1 MKLVFCDV
9 DEVVLHYFSY
19 LKDLLDPQLYVLEP
33 FDHDLKIKDAYSGQ
47 WLEQEESD
55 FVSDEILSSV
65 IGEQSAIDG
74 AVECLRRIAKHNKIV
89 FLTNVREHL
98 LSKRKQ
104 RLAQLG
110 LPFQV
115 VANTG
120 GKGRSISKFVDEAQP
135 RDVAFIDDSIRQLS
149 NVFKHAPRAK
159 LIRANLTLET
169 QSTASDH
176 QFLEARTW
184 PEILT
189 SLEAL
194 EF

>member
-19 LKDLLDPQLYVLEP
+19 LKDRLDPQYYILEP
-33 FDHDLKIKDAYSGQ
+33 FDHDLKIKDTSSGQ
-47 WLEQEESD
+47 WLKQEESD
-55 FVSDEILSSV
+55 LVSDEILSSV
-65 IGEQSAIDG
+65 IREQSAIDG
-74 AVECLRRIAKHNKIV
+74 AVECLRRIAKDHEII

-98 LSKRKQ
+98 LGLRKQ

-120 GKGRSISKFVDEAQP
+120 GKGRSIAKIVDEAQP
-135 RDVAFIDDSIRQLS
+135 RDVAFVDDSIRQLS

-159 LIRANLTLET
+159 LIRANLTPAT

-189 SLEAL
+189 SLEAT
-194 EF
+194 ES